1 MLIRRADIQQISPV
15 NWDEDPSKLT
25 YELLDSRIKQ
35 ELSTLLSV
43 VMASVTVAP
52 KNEYPSSH

>member
-1 MLIRRADIQQISPV
+1 MK
-15 NWDEDPSKLT
+15 NEDPSKLT